1 MLQADRRGN
10 FDDANRV
17 SDGTSR
23 STTVKAKR
31 RATVDA
37 SRPQRS
43 AVANRHADQEVE
55 GHLGTHTQ
63 RRTPIS
69 ECDSERRP
77 RGSDA
82 HARWALCLP
91 IPPPSPAQPDAA
103 CKLCYKQRERLYG
116 RRMPG
121 LGATLEECP
130 ALCATPGLDIVPGA
144 VPARR
149 MSWCASWRAE
159 YTCASRLDQKRTR
172 TARVP
177 LWKSHIP
184 HGPPIPLRTFT
195 TAGRRAYEQGSTV
208 TPTVCDR
215 LDFVRICFYRLTVFL
230 VET

>member
-1 MLQADRRGN
+1 MPADHK
-10 FDDANRV
+10 DAH
-17 SDGTSR
+17 
-23 STTVKAKR
+23 
-31 RATVDA
+31 
-37 SRPQRS
+37 
-43 AVANRHADQEVE
+43 RHTDQEVE

-103 CKLCYKQRERLYG
+103 CKLCYKQRERLCG

-177 LWKSHIP
+177 FYGNPTSLTDRPSLCARLL
-184 HGPPIPLRTFT
+184 PPGGVRMSK
-195 TAGRRAYEQGSTV
+195 EVV

-215 LDFVRICFYRLTVFL
+215 LDFVRICFYRLIFRI
-230 VET
+230 ET

>member
-1 MLQADRRGN
+1 MPADHK
-10 FDDANRV
+10 DAH
-17 SDGTSR
+17 
-23 STTVKAKR
+23 
-31 RATVDA
+31 
-37 SRPQRS
+37 P
-43 AVANRHADQEVE
+43 HADQEVE

-103 CKLCYKQRERLYG
+103 CKLCYKQRERLCG

-172 TARVP
+172 TARGP
-177 LWKSHIP
+177 TMEIP
-184 HGPPIPLRTFT
+184 HPSRTAHPF
-195 TAGRRAYEQGSTV
+195 AHVYYRRAACV
-208 TPTVCDR
+208 
-215 LDFVRICFYRLTVFL
+215 
-230 VET
+230 